1 MSVLSDDE
9 IRDLIARSHL
19 ISDPVDDRII
29 SCSYEFRPGVV
40 VSTGR
45 DVDERCVRDW
55 TGQTGSSDVYS
66 IKPGEL
72 VWIRTLE
79 KVQMPDDICAFWWQ
93 TNRLSQQGLMLVNMS
108 MVEPGY
114 QGPLACLFVN
124 FGNTPVVIDPS
135 SAVAKLVFNRLG
147 TPSSSPLEIH
157 SDDTTYDRGI
167 VRAAM
172 RTPITF
178 LDIGNIEVNLERK
191 RNEAIADIQTEQVKV
206 KRQLNDDAEDIRKST
221 QKKFEDDSS
230 SLIRKVLGA
239 AAVGFVLVVAAM
251 TFVPWLQSVV
261 QPNLSTQIQQQVD
274 NSISQ
279 RLLLSGGITTTQQF
293 QQLQS
298 EVNTL
303 EKELKSRAP
312 GAGAAGG

>member
-19 ISDPVDDRII
+19 ISDPIDGRIV
-29 SCSYEFRPGVV
+29 SCSYEFRPGLV

-66 IKPGEL
+66 IKPDEL

-93 TNRLSQQGLMLVNMS
+93 TNRLSRQGLMLVNMS

-147 TPSSSPLEIH
+147 TPSSRPLEIH
-157 SDDTTYDRGI
+157 SDDTAYDREI

-191 RNEAIADIQTEQVKV
+191 KNEAIADIQTEQVKV

-293 QQLQS
+293 QQLQN

>member
-19 ISDPVDDRII
+19 ISDPIDGRIV
-29 SCSYEFRPGVV
+29 SCSYEFRPGLV

-66 IKPGEL
+66 IKPDEL

-93 TNRLSQQGLMLVNMS
+93 TNRLSRQGFMLVNMS

-147 TPSSSPLEIH
+147 TPSSRPLEIH
-157 SDDTTYDRGI
+157 SDDTAYDREI

-191 RNEAIADIQTEQVKV
+191 KNEAIADIQTEQVKV

-293 QQLQS
+293 QQLQN